1 MRRIAYFDGFRG
13 YLAIFDPHRGP
24 VEFITTKA
32 HPGQAIHIDDGAT
45 CSKLLETG
53 KIVSHSLTWALEWR
67 HMGREFAR
75 LYGAKIYRVREGYEG
90 AIERMK
96 ADADQT

>member
-1 MRRIAYFDGFRG
+1 MRRLAYFDGFRG
-13 YLAIFDPHRGP
+13 YLAIFEPHRSP
-24 VEFITTKA
+24 VQFITTKA
-32 HPGQAIHIDDGAT
+32 YTGQAIHIYDGT
-45 CSKLLETG
+45 SCSKLLEAGRTG
-53 KIVSHSLTWALEWR
+53 SRSLTWALEWR